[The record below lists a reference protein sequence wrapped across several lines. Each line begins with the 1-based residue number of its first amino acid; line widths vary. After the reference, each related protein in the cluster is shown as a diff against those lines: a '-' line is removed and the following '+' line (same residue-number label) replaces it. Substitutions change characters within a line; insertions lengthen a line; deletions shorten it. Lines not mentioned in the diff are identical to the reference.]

1 MQQETMSGLNMVEA
15 ARNGRI
21 FTVEVI
27 KRGNR
32 RTGEGVG
39 ERRVM
44 VCRRGVRK
52 GIKGT
57 GMSYDPISKALLTVW
72 DVQKGAYRMVNLEK
86 LVALKMGGKVFR
98 WNGKRFYRVA

>member
-27 KRGNR
+27 KRTN
-32 RTGEGVG
+32 GEH
-39 ERRVM
+39 RVM

-52 GIKGT
+52 GITGR

-72 DVQKGAYRMVNLEK
+72 DVQKGAYRMVNLER
-86 LVALKMGGKVFR
+86 LVALKMGGKTFR